1 MAQAKS
7 VVDAPAAE
15 SSGGFGRKLHDLDR
29 NARAYIRERRRQKAI
44 KKRTSN
50 SRLTI
55 FLVITLIGLFA
66 TFFSA
71 LRYLDADPEGQRLSL
86 GEARLLADQ
95 GRIESATLLDED
107 DLFIGRFVSQEE
119 ATERRAPVPGAS
131 ATPAPVASATPAA
144 AASARPAAAASARP
158 VASAVPTGA
167 PAVPIT
173 GGIPESSPVRDPE
186 ASGRYYVN
194 ISGSG
199 SLTQGLEQAL
209 RASTPE
215 VAVDEQ
221 GDKQKVRLVTTFLLP
236 LMILA
241 NLFAM
246 LFTMGKGSSSAIGD
260 VINFGSIGKGKAKK
274 NASYVTFEDVG
285 GADEAV
291 TELREV
297 RDYLTD
303 PAKYEALG
311 AAPPKGVLLFG
322 PPGTGKTLL
331 AKAVAGEAGVPFFS
345 VAGAQ
350 FVEALVGVGAARVRD
365 LFERVRAAAPA
376 IVFIDELD
384 AAGRKRGTGGGG
396 GGSDEREQTLN
407 QLLVEMDGFEVSSG
421 IVVIGATNRPD
432 ILDPALMRP
441 GRFDRHITI
450 ERPEQEGRERILRI
464 HAKGKPM
471 APSVDFTFLAERTPG
486 FTGADLANVVNEAAL
501 LAIRQ
506 GKALVEPAELEEA
519 ILRVLTGPK
528 RRGRLMSTEERQRA
542 AYHES
547 GHVVVAAAAGRVSD
561 VERVSILSRGK
572 QIATTTLQSD
582 ADTSLL
588 SQTALRGQ
596 LVTLLGGIA
605 AENLVFGEMS
615 TGGEQDLEQAT
626 DLARDMVARYG
637 MSPVLGAVRLLG
649 KASEAFLGNDIPLAD
664 ISTETR
670 AVLDAEIRRFIAEA
684 QEEAMELLSRHRAT
698 LDGLAER
705 LEAEETLEGEE
716 LQEVLAPI
724 EREMSRE
731 KISPNGRSSAARTAR
746 TRRTPVKAGRR

>member
-1 MAQAKS
+1 MSKATSDTATSGTEPSGLGAKL
-7 VVDAPAAE
+7 A
-15 SSGGFGRKLHDLDR
+15 RLDR
-29 NARAYIRERRRQKAI
+29 TARAYFRERKRQRAI
-44 KKRTSN
+44 KRRTSN
-50 SRLTI
+50 SKLTI
-55 FLVITLIGLFA
+55 FLLITLLGLFGA
-66 TFFSA
+66 FFSA
-71 LRYLDADPEGQRLSL
+71 LRFLGADADGRQLTL
-86 GEARLLADQ
+86 GEVRLLADQ
-95 GRIESATLLDED
+95 GRIETATLLDED
-107 DLFIGRFVSQEE
+107 DLFVGRYVSQ
-119 ATERRAPVPGAS
+119 ADADVRSAPIPRAS
-131 ATPAPVASATPAA
+131 ASAAPAATPSAVPPAA
-144 AASARPAAAASARP
+144 GPAAGVKPAAS
-158 VASAVPTGA
+158 ASAVPSAKPA
-167 PAVPIT
+167 PLPLTNRVP
-173 GGIPESSPVRDPE
+173 EDSPVRDEE
-186 ASGRYYVN
+186 AAGDYFVN
-194 ISGSG
+194 VSGSG

-209 RASTPE
+209 RGSTVE

-221 GDKQKVRLVTTFLLP
+221 GAKQKVRLVTTFLLP

-246 LFTMGKGSSSAIGD
+246 LFTLGKGGSSAIGD

-471 APSVDFTFLAERTPG
+471 APSVDFAFLAERTPG

-519 ILRVLTGPK
+519 IQRILTGPK
-528 RRGRLMSTEERQRA
+528 RRGRLM
-542 AYHES
+542 
-547 GHVVVAAAAGRVSD
+547 
-561 VERVSILSRGK
+561 
-572 QIATTTLQSD
+572 
-582 ADTSLL
+582 
-588 SQTALRGQ
+588 
-596 LVTLLGGIA
+596 
-605 AENLVFGEMS
+605 
-615 TGGEQDLEQAT
+615 
-626 DLARDMVARYG
+626 
-637 MSPVLGAVRLLG
+637 
-649 KASEAFLGNDIPLAD
+649 
-664 ISTETR
+664 
-670 AVLDAEIRRFIAEA
+670 
-684 QEEAMELLSRHRAT
+684 
-698 LDGLAER
+698 
-705 LEAEETLEGEE
+705 
-716 LQEVLAPI
+716 
-724 EREMSRE
+724 
-731 KISPNGRSSAARTAR
+731 
-746 TRRTPVKAGRR
+746 

>member
-1 MAQAKS
+1 
-7 VVDAPAAE
+7 
-15 SSGGFGRKLHDLDR
+15 
-29 NARAYIRERRRQKAI
+29 
-44 KKRTSN
+44 
-50 SRLTI
+50 
-55 FLVITLIGLFA
+55 LI
-66 TFFSA
+66 
-71 LRYLDADPEGQRLSL
+71 
-86 GEARLLADQ
+86 
-95 GRIESATLLDED
+95 
-107 DLFIGRFVSQEE
+107 
-119 ATERRAPVPGAS
+119 
-131 ATPAPVASATPAA
+131 
-144 AASARPAAAASARP
+144 
-158 VASAVPTGA
+158 
-167 PAVPIT
+167 
-173 GGIPESSPVRDPE
+173 
-186 ASGRYYVN
+186 
-194 ISGSG
+194 
-199 SLTQGLEQAL
+199 
-209 RASTPE
+209 
-215 VAVDEQ
+215 
-221 GDKQKVRLVTTFLLP
+221 TTFLLP

-241 NLFAM
+241 NLFAL
-246 LFTMGKGSSSAIGD
+246 LFTLGKGGSSAIGD

-471 APSVDFTFLAERTPG
+471 APSVDFAWLAERTPG

-519 ILRVLTGPK
+519 IQRILTGPK
-528 RRGRLMSTEERQRA
+528 RRGRLMSTDERRRA
-542 AYHES
+542 AIHES
-547 GHVVVAAAAGRVSD
+547 GHVVVAAAAGRTAD

-582 ADTSLL
+582 ADASLL

-637 MSPVLGAVRLLG
+637 MSPILGPVRLLG
-649 KASEAFLGNDIPLAD
+649 KASEAFLGNTIPLGD
-664 ISTETR
+664 ISPETR
-670 AVLDAEIRRFIAEA
+670 ATLDAEIRRFVAEA
-684 QEEAMELLSRHRAT
+684 QDEAMELLSRHRAT

-705 LEAEETLEGEE
+705 LEHEETLEGEE

-724 EREMSRE
+724 AQEMSRE
-731 KISPNGRSSAARTAR
+731 RISPNGRAVSRATRARRAPAKV
-746 TRRTPVKAGRR
+746 TRR

>member
-7 VVDAPAAE
+7 DDATASAE
-15 SSGGFGRKLHDLDR
+15 STGGFTTKLHQLDR
-29 NARAYIRERRRQKAI
+29 DARAWVRERRRQRAI
-44 KKRTSN
+44 KRRTSN

-55 FLVITLIGLFA
+55 FLLITLIGLFA
-66 TFFSA
+66 SFFSA
-71 LRYLDADPEGQRLSL
+71 LRYLDPDPQGQALSL
-86 GEARLLADQ
+86 GEVRLLADQ
-95 GRIESATLLDED
+95 GRIETATLLDED
-107 DLFIGRFVSQEE
+107 DLFVGSFVSQEE
-119 ATERRAPVPGAS
+119 GDERSAPIPTAS
-131 ATPAPVASATPAA
+131 ASPSLAATPSAAATAKPAASAAAKPAASASASPSPTPAPG
-144 AASARPAAAASARP
+144 P
-158 VASAVPTGA
+158 VIRQNVP
-167 PAVPIT
+167 VD
-173 GGIPESSPVRDPE
+173 SPVRDPE
-186 ASGRYYVN
+186 ATGKFFVNVSG
-194 ISGSG
+194 GG
-199 SLTQGLEQAL
+199 SLTAGLETAL
-209 RASTPE
+209 RTSTVE

-221 GDKQKVRLVTTFLLP
+221 AAKQKVRLVTTFLLP

-241 NLFAM
+241 NLFAL
-246 LFTMGKGSSSAIGD
+246 LFTLGKGGSSAIGD

-450 ERPEQEGRERILRI
+450 ERPDQEGRERILRI

-471 APSVDFTFLAERTPG
+471 AASVDFEFLAERTPG

-506 GKALVEPAELEEA
+506 GKETVEPAELEEA
-519 ILRVLTGPK
+519 ILRILTGPK
-528 RRGRLMSTEERQRA
+528 RRGRLMSPDERRPRVDPRERSRRRGGRRGSYGGRRAGVDPQPRQAGRDDDAAERRRPEPAVADRA
-542 AYHES
+542 ARPARH
-547 GHVVVAAAAGRVSD
+547 A
-561 VERVSILSRGK
+561 SR
-572 QIATTTLQSD
+572 
-582 ADTSLL
+582 
-588 SQTALRGQ
+588 
-596 LVTLLGGIA
+596 
-605 AENLVFGEMS
+605 
-615 TGGEQDLEQAT
+615 
-626 DLARDMVARYG
+626 
-637 MSPVLGAVRLLG
+637 
-649 KASEAFLGNDIPLAD
+649 
-664 ISTETR
+664 
-670 AVLDAEIRRFIAEA
+670 
-684 QEEAMELLSRHRAT
+684 RHRGREPGLRRDARPAASRTSSRRPTWHAT
-698 LDGLAER
+698 W
-705 LEAEETLEGEE
+705 
-716 LQEVLAPI
+716 
-724 EREMSRE
+724 SR
-731 KISPNGRSSAARTAR
+731 ATA
-746 TRRTPVKAGRR
+746 